1 MKRLHQKPSA
11 GISERVPLLWVS
23 FHVPSSPSAGSRAR
37 AEGVGIPGGE
47 GPPPKVHAA
56 PGHFVLLLRHFVLL
70 LISVFSLPWSTCN
83 ISSRCDGA

>member
-47 GPPPKVHAA
+47 GPPPKAHEA
-56 PGHFVLLLRHFVLL
+56 PGHFVLL

-83 ISSRCDGA
+83 VSSRCDGA